1 VFQLIWIIIAG
12 FVVGG
17 LARLLLLGQHRIPL
31 WLTVLLGIAGAVA
44 GNVLASVLGVR
55 HTGGVDWI
63 RHILQVGAAAVLIAM
78 VAPVWARRHPS
89 SA

>member
-1 VFQLIWIIIAG
+1 VFQLIWIVIAG

-31 WLTVLLGIAGAVA
+31 WLTVLLGIVGAVA
-44 GNVLASVLGVR
+44 GNVVASIIGVR

-63 RHILQVGAAAVLIAM
+63 RHVLQVGLAAVLIAA
-78 VAPVWARRHPS
+78 VAPVWASRNPS
-89 SA
+89 RT